1 MFKLSNFLSLTLCV
15 LILHSMALQAQDNYR
30 SIINFDSNWHF
41 LKDDAKGAE
50 VSAFD
55 DSKWR
60 KLDVPHDWSIE
71 GTYNETNPTGRGGGY
86 LPAGIGWYRKTFT
99 LNENDAKRKISVE
112 FDGVMANSD
121 VWINGFHLGKR
132 PNGYISFSY
141 ELTGH
146 LKFGKGEKN
155 VLAVRA
161 DNSLQPASRYYTGAG
176 IYRHV
181 RLVITNPIHI
191 APRGIYVRSTQ
202 VNDKKANLNLQIQ
215 VTNESSAIAV
225 VSVSTTITDPSGKI
239 VKTVESNIGTAAV
252 STTLTDPSGK
262 IVKTVE
268 ANQLI
273 QAGRTGTVNL
283 SFEVLSPQL
292 WDTNNPNLYHAM
304 TQIKSGK
311 VIIDEHTTSFGIRD
325 SKFEA
330 TTGYWLNGKNIKIKG
345 VCLHHDGGALGS
357 AVPLGVWEHRF
368 KLLKEVGVNAIRT
381 AHNPVAPEFLDLCDR
396 MGFLVM
402 DESFDTWTVAKP
414 GGEKGYNLYFNDWWK
429 QDTRDLVVRDRNH
442 PSIILYSVGNEIRD
456 NLNDSSGFKR
466 YKDQQDLVHQFD
478 SDRPVTMALFR
489 PGSSKVYTNGFAETM
504 DIVGQN
510 YREKELVE
518 LHQAKPQLKVIGT
531 ENGQELSEWLILRDN
546 PYMAGQFLWTGF
558 DYLGEAKWP
567 EISNKQGLFD
577 RVGNWK
583 QLSYQRQSWWSD
595 KPVVHIMRKDDNAGV
610 GNWVANWTPLDF
622 GTYDAASIQVYS
634 NCDEVELFLN
644 GKSLGV
650 QQKSTRDAPRSWDI
664 TFEKGSL
671 KAVAKNKGQIVAT
684 DEQITAG
691 DPEKIVLTVDRS
703 CLSKNPDEVSFVTA
717 QVVDAN
723 GIVCPNV
730 EKLIKFSITNTGEI
744 IALDNGNIIS
754 HENYQGSE
762 RQAYNGRCLAVVRA
776 LATKGQ
782 FTVTASSADLKSGS
796 ITIEI
801 K

>member
-1 MFKLSNFLSLTLCV
+1 MFKLTKFINLTLCV
-15 LILHSMALQAQDNYR
+15 LIFHSVALQAQDNSR
-30 SIINFDSNWHF
+30 SISNFDSNWHF
-41 LKDDAKGAE
+41 LKEDAKGAE
-50 VSAFD
+50 EPAYD

-71 GTYNETNPTGRGGGY
+71 GPYDQTNLTGRGGGY
-86 LPAGIGWYRKTFT
+86 LPAGIGWYRKSFT
-99 LNENDAKRKISVE
+99 LNETDDKRKLFIE

-146 LKFGKGEKN
+146 LKFGKGGKN

-161 DNSLQPASRYYTGAG
+161 DNLLQPASRYYTGAG

-181 RLVITNPIHI
+181 RLVATNPIHI
-191 APRGIYVRSTQ
+191 SPWGVYARSTQ
-202 VNDKKANLNLQIQ
+202 VSDKKASVNMQIQ
-215 VTNESSAIAV
+215 VLNESAV
-225 VSVSTTITDPSGKI
+225 SGTITISTTITDPSGKV
-239 VKTVESNIGTAAV
+239 VKTAETNQSIQAR
-252 STTLTDPSGK
+252 
-262 IVKTVE
+262 KTGMV
-268 ANQLI
+268 NQLLEI
-273 QAGRTGTVNL
+273 
-283 SFEVLSPQL
+283 LSPQL
-292 WDTNNPNLYHAM
+292 WDTNNPNLYRA
-304 TQIKSGK
+304 TTLIKSGK
-311 VIIDEHTTSFGIRD
+311 LIIDEQTTTFGIRD

-330 TTGYWLNGKNIKIKG
+330 ATGYWLNGKNIKIKG
-345 VCLHHDGGALGS
+345 VCLHHDGGGLGS

-402 DESFDTWTVAKP
+402 DESFDTWNASKP
-414 GGEKGYNLYFNDWWK
+414 GSDYGYNLNFTKWWE
-429 QDTRDLVVRDRNH
+429 QDTRDMVLRDRNH

-456 NLNDSSGFKR
+456 NLNDSSGFKK
-466 YKDQQDLVHQFD
+466 YKNQQDLVHQFD
-478 SDRPVTMALFR
+478 SERPVTMALFR
-489 PGSSKVYTNGFAETM
+489 PGSSKVYTNGFAEIM

-518 LHQAKPQLKVIGT
+518 LHQTKPQLKVIGT
-531 ENGQELSEWLILRDN
+531 ENGHELSEWLILRDN

-567 EISNKQGLFD
+567 EISYNQGLFD

-595 KPVVHIMRKDDNAGV
+595 KPVVHIMRKEDNAGV

-644 GKSLGV
+644 GKSLGA

-671 KAVAKNKGQIVAT
+671 KAVAKNKGQVVAT
-684 DEQITAG
+684 DELITAG
-691 DPEKIVLTVDRS
+691 EPEKILLTVDRNA
-703 CLSKNPDEVSFVTA
+703 LSKNPDEVSFVTA

-730 EKLIKFSITNTGEI
+730 EKLIKFSISTTGEI

-762 RQAYNGRCLAVVRA
+762 RQAYNGRCSAIVRA
-776 LATKGQ
+776 LAAKGQ
-782 FTVTASSADLKSGS
+782 ITITANSANLKAGS
-796 ITIEI
+796 VSIEI